1 MSLTQHE
8 KAIAALAR
16 ALKPVTK
23 NQNKSEVDHY
33 QAIEN
38 ALKAAQ
44 SVSFNEFLS
53 ELESEL
59 KEAKRVMDSALEQR
73 REQLLRAAQEH
84 GMPHK
89 RMTDYDRVG
98 VFKVTYKG
106 TKSELQVGSEAM
118 TIVTEVDGSKLFTA
132 IREAGDKLENVPFS
146 REAFFDVLKAA
157 FGIAKAKSQVKD
169 GAVAIKTLY
178 PYVAVAWQLQREQ
191 FLKTPGSKSFQDYS
205 SAQFVYDLAR
215 FGRDGW
221 SIGNETLST
230 QTPNMATISAGKAMI
245 LPTLGS
251 LEAQGPQLA
260 TLAIKTR
267 EG

>member
-1 MSLTQHE
+1 MSITPHE

-16 ALKPVTK
+16 ALKPVAK
-23 NQNKSEVDHY
+23 NQHKSAAEQY
-33 QAIEN
+33 QSLEN

-44 SVSFNEFLS
+44 SISFNELLE
-53 ELESEL
+53 ELENEV
-59 KEAKRVMDSALEQR
+59 KEAKRVMDEALNQR
-73 REQLLRAAQEH
+73 REQLLRASHEH

-89 RMTDYDRVG
+89 RMSDYDRVG

-106 TKSELQVGSEAM
+106 TKAELQVGSEAM
-118 TIVTEVDGSKLFTA
+118 TVVNEVDGSKLFTA
-132 IREAGDKLENVPFS
+132 IQEAGDKLENVPFS
-146 REAFFDVLKAA
+146 REAFFGVLKAA
-157 FGIAKAKSQVKD
+157 FGIARAKGQVKD
-169 GAVAIKTLY
+169 GAVAIKALY

-191 FLKTPGSKSFQDYS
+191 FLKAPGSKSFQDYS

-251 LEAQGPQLA
+251 LEEQGPQLA

>member
-1 MSLTQHE
+1 MSITQHE

-16 ALKPVTK
+16 ALKPVAK
-23 NQNKSEVDHY
+23 NQSKSEVDRY
-33 QAIEN
+33 QALQN

-44 SVSFNEFLS
+44 AVTFNELLGD
-53 ELESEL
+53 LESEV
-59 KEAKRVMDSALEQR
+59 KEAKRVMDAALDQR

-118 TIVTEVDGSKLFTA
+118 TVVSEVDGAKLFAA
-132 IREAGDKLENVPFS
+132 IQEAADKLENVPFS
-146 REAFFDVLKAA
+146 RGAFFDVLKAA
-157 FGIAKAKSQVKD
+157 FGIAKAKGQLKD

-178 PYVAVAWQLQREQ
+178 PYVAVAWQLQRDQ
-191 FLKTPGSKSFQDYS
+191 FLKTPGAKSFQEYS

-245 LPTLGS
+245 LPALGS

-260 TLAIKTR
+260 TLSIKTR